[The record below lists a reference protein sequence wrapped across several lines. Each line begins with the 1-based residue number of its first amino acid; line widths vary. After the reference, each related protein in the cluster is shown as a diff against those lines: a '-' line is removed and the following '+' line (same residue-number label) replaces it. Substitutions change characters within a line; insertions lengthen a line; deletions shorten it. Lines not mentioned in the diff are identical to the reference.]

1 MVHVDLENKN
11 KNPRSSVNITR
22 YIGEGLAECV
32 QITLLPTATTRKV
45 FIQIQQ
51 HRKFCTNISS
61 EHGKQKEI
69 PTQNNTNGM
78 TSFQN
83 EK

>member
-11 KNPRSSVNITR
+11 KNPRSSVNVTR

-32 QITLLPTATTRKV
+32 QITLLPNATTWKV
-45 FIQIQQ
+45 FMQIQQ

-61 EHGKQKEI
+61 EHGKQ
-69 PTQNNTNGM
+69 
-78 TSFQN
+78 
-83 EK
+83 EKNPKTKQHKWNDVLSE